1 MCRMYKMC
9 QCMYSQPGKS
19 NVMDALSFVMGER
32 ATFLRVKQ
40 LSELI
45 HGAHIGRPVSNTAQV
60 AMSYCAADGDDDDD
74 QVMVFCRRIHG

>member
-1 MCRMYKMC
+1 MC

-32 ATFLRVKQ
+32 ARFLRVKQ

-60 AMSYCAADGDDDDD
+60 AMRYCADGDDDD